1 MFCECD
7 VNAMWKDCLVENGFT
22 WWTWNTWHILMLRAK
37 KSSSIKLQ
45 MTMTVNVRREFSL
58 YFHFD
63 ASFMVRKAYVIHSN
77 SVKSF
82 FIYSFFTA
90 IVQLRTKEKNK
101 RWEIKMSFLYSFI
114 TFLMVKVILPLLC
127 FAGLTVNMF
136 CDCSKMDV
144 DL

>member
-22 WWTWNTWHILMLRAK
+22 WWTWNTWHILMLWAK

-45 MTMTVNVRREFSL
+45 MTMTMTVNVRREFSL
-58 YFHFD
+58 YLHFD

-82 FIYSFFTA
+82 FIYNFFTA
-90 IVQLRTKEKNK
+90 TVQLRTEEKSK
-101 RWEIKMSFLYSFI
+101 RWEIKMSFFVQFYNLFYGESD
-114 TFLMVKVILPLLC
+114 TVLP
-127 FAGLTVNMF
+127 MF
-136 CDCSKMDV
+136 CCSYS
-144 DL
+144 